1 MFPTQRPSCSPV
13 APPVKASHR
22 PLPEGA
28 IEAPRPAPAL
38 TAASLH
44 IVLSSGR
51 PWSSPGLM
59 AAAATQR
66 SAGPMLRLSPR
77 RLPPRARAGLPAP
90 LRTVAAPVLRARARA
105 VSAAPAP
112 GWWMCEGECV
122 CEWMW
127 ERARSCGRGSP
138 RSPAERGAGG
148 GGGQAAP
155 SKPLAVGPAPR
166 QAFSSPLP
174 GGSPE
179 SSRPPWFTELAQP
192 GSRGVLLLRSPR
204 RKRRRKA
211 GGPPTPTWGLI
222 LSRRDAAAPAKAEK
236 VWSSGGRESL
246 QSAAALPGGGPRQT
260 PQSLGGGADRGHRL
274 PERTAAVR
282 PG

>member
-1 MFPTQRPSCSPV
+1 MGAEVGEGRVEFAMCRQEGGKEGLRVPQPRTPEGAAMFPTQRPSCSPV

-90 LRTVAAPVLRARARA
+90 LRTVAAPVLRARA
-105 VSAAPAP
+105 
-112 GWWMCEGECV
+112 
-122 CEWMW
+122 
-127 ERARSCGRGSP
+127 
-138 RSPAERGAGG
+138 
-148 GGGQAAP
+148 
-155 SKPLAVGPAPR
+155 
-166 QAFSSPLP
+166 
-174 GGSPE
+174 
-179 SSRPPWFTELAQP
+179 SR
-192 GSRGVLLLRSPR
+192 LRSP
-204 RKRRRKA
+204 
-211 GGPPTPTWGLI
+211 GSGL
-222 LSRRDAAAPAKAEK
+222 
-236 VWSSGGRESL
+236 
-246 QSAAALPGGGPRQT
+246 
-260 PQSLGGGADRGHRL
+260 AD
-274 PERTAAVR
+274 V
-282 PG
+282 